1 MWLHV
6 CSLCPTL
13 PVYDPLCLPS
23 FPALLLSFP
32 AAFADPPASHVCV
45 ALLPHPLHPSPP
57 SPTQPTRAH
66 LAHPPPCA
74 AHHLPVTLPSRG
86 LQALCTRLQRP
97 FRVRLDNLTAV
108 RLGGS
113 TNVLAVYVDPDNG
126 DRGGRAHGS
135 GWWCEG
141 GGL

>member
-6 CSLCPTL
+6 CSLCPPL
-13 PVYDPLCLPS
+13 PVYDPLYP
-23 FPALLLSFP
+23 LLLSFP
-32 AAFADPPASHVCV
+32 AALADPLASHVCV
-45 ALLPHPLHPSPP
+45 ALPPHPLHPSPP

-66 LAHPPPCA
+66 PAHPPPARRTTCRPA
-74 AHHLPVTLPSRG
+74 ASRPF
-86 LQALCTRLQRP
+86 AHVSRP
-97 FRVRLDNLTAV
+97 FRIRLDNLTV
-108 RLGGS
+108 IRLGGS